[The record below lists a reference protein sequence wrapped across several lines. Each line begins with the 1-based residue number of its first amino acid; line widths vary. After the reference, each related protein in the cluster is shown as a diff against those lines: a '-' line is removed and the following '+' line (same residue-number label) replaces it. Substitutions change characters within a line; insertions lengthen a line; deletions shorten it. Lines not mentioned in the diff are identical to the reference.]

1 MSMTGGCL
9 CGSVRYEVTGEP
21 ALTGVCHCRD
31 CQKQT
36 GTSFSI
42 VMGLPAGALKT
53 SGALASF
60 VTHGVSGHGVDRFF
74 CGKCGSPVYSNVGA
88 MPGVVFL
95 KAGTLDDPSALSPT
109 VHLWC
114 ETKQPWVVVDPALP
128 QFPQNP
134 PMG

>member
-21 ALTGVCHCRD
+21 LLTGVCHCRD

-36 GTSFSI
+36 GTAFSI
-42 VMGLPAGALKT
+42 VVGVTADALKANGQT
-53 SGALASF
+53 SVF
-60 VTHGVSGHGVDRFF
+60 VTTGVSGLGVDRHF
-74 CGKCGSPVYSNVGA
+74 CGKCGSPVYSAVGA
-88 MPGVVFL
+88 MPGLLFV
-95 KAGTLDDPSALSPT
+95 KAGTLDDPSTLQPS

-114 ETKQPWVVVDPALP
+114 ETKQPWVALDPGMP

-134 PMG
+134 PAG